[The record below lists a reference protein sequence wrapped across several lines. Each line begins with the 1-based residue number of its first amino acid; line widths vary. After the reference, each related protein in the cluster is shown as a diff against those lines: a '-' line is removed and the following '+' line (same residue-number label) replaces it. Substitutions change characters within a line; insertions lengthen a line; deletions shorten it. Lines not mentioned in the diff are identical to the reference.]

1 MSRFDGNI
9 IIGTSVDVGGIG
21 TGLNKIT
28 NSFNKLS
35 RTIQNN
41 MLTKVFSN
49 AASAA
54 SDLIEVQNIVDVT
67 FEDMSWKAE
76 RFGNIAVEKFGM
88 SELTAKQTA
97 GSFMAM
103 GKAMDL
109 GAENASNMAIA
120 LAGLTGDFASFYNI
134 SQEYARVALSAVY
147 TGETETLKRYGII
160 LTEANLQQFANTKG
174 IKENVKLMDARE
186 KAILRYQYVMEQASF
201 IQGDFERTQGSFAN
215 QTRLLGQ
222 VWNEFLIVLGQGVTT
237 VLIPL
242 IQVLNQVIVK
252 LKQFTGV
259 VLVILGNIFGI
270 DFSQQQQSVAG
281 IADGIEEA
289 AEAEDELAD
298 ATGRATKAAW
308 KALQPFDE
316 LNVIRTPSSGG
327 GGKGGG
333 ADIFG
338 DWEAEIPFYLPDK
351 LKEVF
356 DSSIDN
362 LYDFGRW
369 LSQGLIDIL
378 DSIDWDLIYDKAR
391 KIGKGFAEF
400 LNGLFNP
407 EMFYKIA
414 RTIANGFN
422 TIIYNIQAFAEEF
435 DWEQFG
441 EAIGE
446 GINGFFENFDWEAA
460 GDTLQVIV
468 DGVEKTAKKVIETV
482 NWKEIGK
489 SLKTLFSKIPW
500 EVYLAVGVVAVSRL
514 LTKLMKKVML
524 PLLVASLRTIIGDGF
539 TSAFKAIP
547 GIFKVQLPALFSSI
561 GTFLSDAL
569 STFWTLNTVDLST
582 IILSE
587 TSPAVIGATIA
598 MGIIE
603 GLIAAFAG
611 YHLGKGVLGPLLMPE
626 DKDWYKEFSFFGDD
640 GFFDTI
646 ISNFSSLGDAIN
658 GLFTDLDGIG
668 AYLFPLQSLTE
679 NIKNFFDA
687 LVKGDEEAAKESAF
701 GILLAS
707 VNSLLGPLGSLA
719 EFKLSELIPEEGR
732 EKFISFFTEI
742 TDGIVPETWETV
754 KNFFSGLWEDF
765 LTFLWNPLV
774 DKISNL
780 WSNIST
786 ALSPVTNFV
795 KHIMEGIKIL
805 VEAGINIMHDKIQ
818 EIITKIK
825 FKIAEIK
832 TEVYKVRDAIY
843 QKVTEIS
850 DKISTF
856 ITEKWTQIT
865 TFLTNLWAKFTEF
878 VKGLWND
885 FITYVYDPVMTKIAE
900 FVVWIGDKAKEVWNK
915 IKDNVITPIKDVIL
929 SAVTYINDNFIQ
941 PFVDKLT
948 TALNDLKEKFS
959 ELWENAKEGGKG
971 FANGVIGFIESMIN
985 GIINA
990 FNNGLLS
997 WFNKVVT
1004 AASKI
1009 TKESWTPIDSV
1020 GNISIPRLATGAVI
1034 PPNAPFL
1041 AMLGDQKSGTNIEA
1055 PLDTIKQALAEVL
1068 GSGNG
1073 GEGEIHIHVDVD
1085 GREIAKTMV
1094 KQNNIYRNRTGRSL
1108 LV

>member
-35 RTIQNN
+35 RTIQHN
-41 MLTKVFSN
+41 MLTKVFSD

-54 SDLIEVQNIVDVT
+54 SDLIEVQNVVDVT
-67 FEDMSWKAE
+67 FGDMAYKAE
-76 RFGNIAVEKFGM
+76 DFANVAIRQFGM
-88 SELTAKQTA
+88 SELAAKQTA

-109 GAENASNMAIA
+109 GAENASNMAVA
-120 LAGLTGDFASFYNI
+120 LAALSGDFASFHNI

-160 LTEANLQQFANTKG
+160 LTEANLQQFATNKG
-174 IKENVKLMDARE
+174 IQENVKLMDARE
-186 KAILRYQYVMEQASF
+186 KAILRYMYVMEQTEF
-201 IQGDFERTQGSFAN
+201 IQGDFLRTQDSFAN
-215 QTRLLGQ
+215 RTRTLSET
-222 VWNEFLIVLGQGVTT
+222 WREFLIILGQGVTT
-237 VLIPL
+237 VFAPL
-242 IQVLNQVIVK
+242 LGVLTQVIGK
-252 LKQFTGV
+252 LRQLTGT
-259 VLVILGNIFGI
+259 VLAIIGNIFGI
-270 DFSQQQQSVAG
+270 DFFPDKEEFEG
-281 IADGIEEA
+281 YADGVEEA
-289 AEAEDELAD
+289 AAAEDDLAD

-316 LNVIRTPSSGG
+316 LNVIRSPSSGG
-327 GGKGGG
+327 SGAKGLSDTF
-333 ADIFG
+333 A
-338 DWEAEIPFYLPDK
+338 DWEAEIPYEFDETLE
-351 LKEVF
+351 EVF
-356 DSSIDN
+356 ESAIDN

-391 KIGKGFAEF
+391 KIGKGFAQF

-414 RTIANGFN
+414 KTIANGFN

-489 SLKTLFSKIPW
+489 DLKTLFSKIPW
-500 EVYLAVGVVAVSRL
+500 EVYFAVGVVALSRL
-514 LTKLMKKVML
+514 LAKLMKKVML

-547 GIFKVQLPALFSSI
+547 GILKVQLPALFSSI

-569 STFWTLNTVDLST
+569 STFWILNTVDLST

-611 YHLGKGVLGPLLMPE
+611 YHLGKDLIGPLLMPE
-626 DKDWYKEFSFFGDD
+626 DKDWYKDFSFFGDE

-719 EFKLSELIPEEGR
+719 EFKLGELIPEEGR

-742 TDGIVPETWETV
+742 TDGIVPETWEAI
-754 KNFFSGLWEDF
+754 KGFFIGLWEDF

-774 DKISNL
+774 EKVSTI
-780 WSNIST
+780 WTTIST
-786 ALSPVTNFV
+786 ALSPVTELV
-795 KHIMEGIKIL
+795 KHILDGIRIMFEFTFNVIKTAISLL
-805 VEAGINIMHDKIQ
+805 VSR
-818 EIITKIK
+818 IK
-825 FKIAEIK
+825 NKLDEVFAKVAEIK
-832 TEVYKVRDAIY
+832 DGVVGKVN
-843 QKVTEIS
+843 EIK
-850 DKISTF
+850 DIITQF
-856 ITEKWTQIT
+856 INEKWAEIT
-865 TFLTNLWAKFTEF
+865 TFLTNLWVSFTEF
-878 VKGLWND
+878 IQGLWND
-885 FITYVYDPVMTKIAE
+885 FITYLYDPAMTKIAE
-900 FVVWIGDKAKEVWNK
+900 FVVWISDKATEIWNIIKE
-915 IKDNVITPIKDVIL
+915 NVITPIKDTIL
-929 SAVTYINDNFIQ
+929 NAISYIQDNFIT
-941 PFVDKLT
+941 PFIDT
-948 TALNDLKEKFS
+948 MTGALDILKSKFS
-959 ELWENAKEGGKG
+959 ELWEEAKEGGRG

-985 GIINA
+985 GIIDA
-990 FNNGLLS
+990 FNGGLLS
-997 WFNKVVT
+997 WFNSVVT
-1004 AASKI
+1004 TAAKF
-1009 TKESWTPIDSV
+1009 TKESWTPISDV

-1073 GEGEIHIHVDVD
+1073 GDGEIHIHIDVD
-1085 GREIAKTMV
+1085 GRELAKTMV
-1094 KQNNIYRNRTGRSL
+1094 KQNDLYKKSTGRSL
-1108 LV
+1108 LA